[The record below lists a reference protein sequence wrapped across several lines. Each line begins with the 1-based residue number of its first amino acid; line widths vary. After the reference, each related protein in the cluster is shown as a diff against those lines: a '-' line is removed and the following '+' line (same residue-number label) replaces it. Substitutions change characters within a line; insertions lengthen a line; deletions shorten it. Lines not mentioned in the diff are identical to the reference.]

1 MDMSQRAIQVVIADD
16 NEDFALTTKAMLESQ
31 GIEVVAVATT
41 GEDAIAQTRRYKP
54 DVLVLDLCLP
64 RTDGLGVLSALSSRD
79 AENKTAVLVYSCIGN
94 EEITR
99 QAMAAGAAYYLF
111 KDNDIS
117 ILVDRIRAL
126 ACGDFQRTGAAPAGE
141 PQLSTQLQL
150 ERAITDII
158 HDIGVP
164 AHIKGYQYL
173 RVAITMAVMDSSILD
188 SVTKQLYPSVA
199 RQFQTTPSRVERAIR
214 HAVEVAWDRGNV
226 ETLNSY
232 FGYTIHN
239 NKGKPTNS
247 EFIAMI
253 ADKLILARTGQ
264 EQQMQKERQPHYV

>member
-1 MDMSQRAIQVVIADD
+1 MEHVTTVLIADSADDFCTALTAALQHADGFQVVGTAND
-16 NEDFALTTKAMLESQ
+16 
-31 GIEVVAVATT
+31 
-41 GEDAIAQTRRYKP
+41 GEQAIRMVEERKP
-54 DVLVLDLCLP
+54 DVLVLDLMLSKK
-64 RTDGLGVLSALSSRD
+64 DGISVLKAVSGMERRPITLATSVFVTQYVSAAAANLGVRYLMLKPCDMTALVER
-79 AENKTAVLVYSCIGN
+79 L
-94 EEITR
+94 EEIR
-99 QAMAAGAAYYLF
+99 GGDGQKAAE
-111 KDNDIS
+111 KRRPDKTS
-117 ILVDRIRAL
+117 IESMV
-126 ACGDFQRTGAAPAGE
+126 TG
-141 PQLSTQLQL
+141 
-150 ERAITDII
+150 II
-158 HDIGVP
+158 HEIGVP

-253 ADKLILARTGQ
+253 ADKLILARKGQ
-264 EQQMQKERQPHYV
+264 EQNMQKERQPHYV